1 MKKTYIVGGII
12 LVLVIGILVIVK
24 VNQKDE
30 GTNAINTVK
39 LSEVTQV
46 EAKDGTKV
54 NTSEAL
60 KKDKMLDGLKISNIE
75 LTTDKNGNTRLL
87 ADVEN
92 TKNTQS
98 NMKSVE
104 VTILNKA
111 GQELGKVSGVIVPL
125 GAGEKTQLNINVTT
139 AYETAYDFTIT
150 EK

>member
-24 VNQKDE
+24 VNQKDAS
-30 GTNAINTVK
+30 GNAVK